1 MSETEASAPAAASG
15 SQQEQQQPNAGKQAN
30 KAQQQPT
37 GPKLGS
43 NKWMEKVYNEKPPF
57 PAELFETIFT
67 TEKLQALVAALK
79 TATEKEVAESKRLL
93 ESDYT
98 YSLMIS
104 SWKIP
109 HVAVHLSRM

>member
-1 MSETEASAPAAASG
+1 MSETEASAPVPASG
-15 SQQEQQQPNAGKQAN
+15 SEGQQQQKSKAVANLYKQ
-30 KAQQQPT
+30 T
-37 GPKLGS
+37 GPKPGTS
-43 NKWMEKVYNEKPPF
+43 QWFKKAEVEKSPF

-79 TATEKEVAESKRLL
+79 IATEKEVAESKRLL
-93 ESDYT
+93 ECDYT

-109 HVAVHLSRM
+109 RVAVHLSRM